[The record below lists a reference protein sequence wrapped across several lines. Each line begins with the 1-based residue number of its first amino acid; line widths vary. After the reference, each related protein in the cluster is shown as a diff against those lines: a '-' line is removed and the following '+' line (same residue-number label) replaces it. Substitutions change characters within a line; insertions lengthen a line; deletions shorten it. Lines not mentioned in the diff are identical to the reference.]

1 MKKKYSSILTFFS
14 VLSAFLFVG
23 IANLTAQVSFVDP
36 ATAKIK
42 LKTEVENLSKKINL
56 EYPEA
61 VRERD
66 FYDIAR
72 MYYLGNVLVDIDR
85 GKDIYFAIKSNLSEP
100 LNLPVTKSINVVYP
114 TSSPVDF
121 KMIYEPSQ
129 IDDDAK
135 YVLFK
140 TAMKIL
146 AN

>member
-23 IANLTAQVSFVDP
+23 IANLTAQASFVSP
-36 ATAKIK
+36 ATAKIR

-129 IDDDAK
+129 LDDDAK
-135 YVLFK
+135 YILFK

>member
-72 MYYLGNVLVDIDR
+72 MYYLGNVLADINK
-85 GKDIYFAIKSNLSEP
+85 GSDIGFAIKSNLAEP
-100 LNLPVTKSINVVYP
+100 FNTPVTKSINVVYP

>member
-85 GKDIYFAIKSNLSEP
+85 GNDIYFAIKSNLSEP

>member
-23 IANLTAQVSFVDP
+23 IANLTAQASFVSP
-36 ATAKIK
+36 ATAKIR

-72 MYYLGNVLVDIDR
+72 MYYLGNVLVDIDK
-85 GKDIYFAIKSNLSEP
+85 GSDIYYAIKSNLAEP
-100 LNLPVTKSINVVYP
+100 FNVPTTKSINVVYP

-129 IDDDAK
+129 LDDDAK
-135 YVLFK
+135 YILFK

>member
-129 IDDDAK
+129 LDDDAK
-135 YVLFK
+135 YILFK